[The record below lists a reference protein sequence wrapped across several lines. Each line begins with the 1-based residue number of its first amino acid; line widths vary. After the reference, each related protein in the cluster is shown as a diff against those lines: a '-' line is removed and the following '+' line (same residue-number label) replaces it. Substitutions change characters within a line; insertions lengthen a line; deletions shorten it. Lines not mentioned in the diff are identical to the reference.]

1 MKEERGDLQVQI
13 LKSRV
18 SLVLGVGR
26 RKEIL
31 KTCAVQRLC
40 SLSNGGYFPFLYDE
54 FSA

>member
-18 SLVLGVGR
+18 SLVLGVER
-26 RKEIL
+26 RQEIL
-31 KTCAVQRLC
+31 KTC
-40 SLSNGGYFPFLYDE
+40 SLSNGGYFSFLYEE